1 MENTTARQVI
11 FLVLIFSAVI
21 AGSFS
26 LIALSVPNADV
37 GSNFSSSYNTTLNK
51 FGSIQE
57 QSDQLSSVM
66 QSNSN
71 YGTIE
76 TITTAGWGIMTLIWG
91 SLDAFRTVMLEIPT
105 MMGIVAVPGW
115 FIGLLLSFIFI
126 TVVFA
131 FLAAIFH
138 WFI

>member
-1 MENTTARQVI
+1 MENTTARQII

-21 AGSFS
+21 TGGFS
-26 LIALSVPNADV
+26 LIALSIPTEEISDSFDN
-37 GSNFSSSYNTTLNK
+37 YNDTLNK
-51 FGSIQE
+51 FTDIQTKTDLLSE
-57 QSDQLSSVM
+57 TMRGNSD
-66 QSNSN
+66 

-76 TITTAGWGIMTLIWG
+76 SITTAGWGIMTLIWG
-91 SLDAFRTVMLEIPT
+91 GLDTFSTVITELPSALGLAI
-105 MMGIVAVPGW
+105 PGW
-115 FIGLLLSFIFI
+115 FIVLLLSFVFI